1 MDVCVCV
8 CLCVYVRLCAAYHLL
23 VLYKDRT
30 GRLGMSMASVNG
42 SILVNY
48 VQPSSPAE
56 LAGLK
61 FGDEIAS
68 VSVSAV
74 VSHRGTSPHGRLL
87 DRAYYMQTTD

>member
-1 MDVCVCV
+1 M
-8 CLCVYVRLCAAYHLL
+8 CLCVCVRLCAAYHLL

-30 GRLGMSMASVNG
+30 GRFGMGVASVNG

-68 VSVSAV
+68 VSVV
-74 VSHRGTSPHGRLL
+74 LWSHTGALHLMAACWTGPIMCRQ
-87 DRAYYMQTTD
+87 QTN